1 MNIPND
7 TGNMWRLDR
16 YVEYYNIRHSQN
28 DSDVHNL
35 ETVCQD
41 SNLDTKVWMAFLYS
55 TCYSVATT
63 CFLFMHFPSI
73 EDATESRLRQFWAEY
88 KSKLI
93 FQSDRK
99 YVKNMNKFCDIVM
112 SYKEKVAGRR
122 QFEICEELGWNQT
135 AIYKWF
141 TSVYYC
147 GRFSAMLFME
157 AVYGLMGKP
166 LTQESYLDWNSCKT
180 CSQGLLTISYQDDL
194 VAEVKSR
201 IYMLLQWGYNV
212 LFEGLV
218 ISTITQGWLDF
229 ANSIKPQAN
238 TMFCYLNTP
247 IETCIQQ
254 VRSRRES
261 NGKSPEFNTDNT
273 VNRVKSIQSTRDKL
287 RNAGFWCV
295 EGSSSD
301 ILHYLN
307 QFFGIGGD
315 LDV

>member
-1 MNIPND
+1 MEKLTVINLRGTSGSGKTYIVKQILAH
-7 TGNMWRLDR
+7 GNWSRWTDSDGKILG
-16 YVEYYNIRHSQN
+16 YYNESNRWAIVGSY
-28 DSDVHNL
+28 
-35 ETVCQD
+35 ETPCGGC
-41 SNLDTKVWMAFLYS
+41 DTIK
-55 TCYSVATT
+55 
-63 CFLFMHFPSI
+63 
-73 EDATESRLRQFWAEY
+73 
-88 KSKLI
+88 
-93 FQSDRK
+93 
-99 YVKNMNKFCDIVM
+99 
-112 SYKEKVAGRR
+112 
-122 QFEICEELGWNQT
+122 
-135 AIYKWF
+135 
-141 TSVYYC
+141 
-147 GRFSAMLFME
+147 
-157 AVYGLMGKP
+157 
-166 LTQESYLDWNSCKT
+166 TQ
-180 CSQGLLTISYQDDL
+180 
-194 VAEVKSR
+194 AEVKSR

-287 RNAGFWCV
+287 RNSGFWCV

-307 QFFGIGGD
+307 QFFGIGGN